1 MYSELPFEY
10 CSLDCISATRA
21 RVANPVDSPLS
32 LPRPRYRSRSSHA
45 YRQ

>member
-10 CSLDCISATRA
+10 CSLDCISVARA
-21 RVANPVDSPLS
+21 RVANQSTHLS